1 MFSTAIKVPVNGH
14 VRLRLNEVLM
24 MRRRL
29 MCEGGDLVD
38 QVLLV
43 ETEHHIHTLHA
54 PCRPNLAAT
63 SIGMRLSESADR
75 SAFSKAEL
83 NSGIDDESEN
93 SMVSMR
99 IRSPTAAA
107 T

>member
-1 MFSTAIKVPVNGH
+1 M
-14 VRLRLNEVLM
+14 
-24 MRRRL
+24 
-29 MCEGGDLVD
+29 
-38 QVLLV
+38 
-43 ETEHHIHTLHA
+43 HTLHA
-54 PCRPNLAAT
+54 PWRPNLAAT

-83 NSGIDDESEN
+83 NSGIDEESEN